1 MDNEKDYLGRQYAP
15 SSPDMADLYPAG
27 LYPAGPDEART
38 DAARSG
44 TAGPDGAGPGGAG
57 PGGAG
62 PGGAGPGGAGPSGAG
77 TVPVDPASDGAHS
90 EPAPKRQVRV
100 GTVVWGLVLVVL
112 AVLLL
117 LVNTVNLSV
126 DPVLLLLCLALGAGL
141 ALLAGGFLAAAA
153 RGRKR

>member
-62 PGGAGPGGAGPSGAG
+62 A
-77 TVPVDPASDGAHS
+77 VPADPASDGAHS

-126 DPVLLLLCLALGAGL
+126 DPVLLVLCLALGAGL